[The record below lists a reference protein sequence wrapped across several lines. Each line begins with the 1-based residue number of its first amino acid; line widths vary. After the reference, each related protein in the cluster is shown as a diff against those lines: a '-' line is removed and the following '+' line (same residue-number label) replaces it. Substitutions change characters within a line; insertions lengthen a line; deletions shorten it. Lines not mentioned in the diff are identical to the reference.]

1 IRCVCG
7 KKIGPDPRNFN
18 QRVSLGRND
27 LLIRTF
33 LKGGLFLHKMQVL
46 LLHLNPR
53 RDRGFLS
60 PPWTAHKVQQLFLH
74 LVKRLP
80 TIAAIVYSK
89 LLQFCGD
96 DRHKWP

>member
-1 IRCVCG
+1 IML
-7 KKIGPDPRNFN
+7 PPRG
-18 QRVSLGRND
+18 RLKASLSVA
-27 LLIRTF
+27 F
-33 LKGGLFLHKMQVL
+33 KGGLFLHKMQVL

>member
-1 IRCVCG
+1 
-7 KKIGPDPRNFN
+7 PRG
-18 QRVSLGRND
+18 RLKASLSVA
-27 LLIRTF
+27 F
-33 LKGGLFLHKMQVL
+33 KGGLFLHKMQVL

>member
-1 IRCVCG
+1 ML
-7 KKIGPDPRNFN
+7 PPRG
-18 QRVSLGRND
+18 RLKASLSVA
-27 LLIRTF
+27 F
-33 LKGGLFLHKMQVL
+33 KGGLFLHKMQVL

>member
-1 IRCVCG
+1 GRLT
-7 KKIGPDPRNFN
+7 RNLIYSTKPLKA
-18 QRVSLGRND
+18 SLSVA
-27 LLIRTF
+27 F
-33 LKGGLFLHKMQVL
+33 KGGLFLHKMQVL

>member
-1 IRCVCG
+1 APVFIML
-7 KKIGPDPRNFN
+7 PPRG
-18 QRVSLGRND
+18 RLKASLSVA
-27 LLIRTF
+27 F
-33 LKGGLFLHKMQVL
+33 KGGLFLHKMQVL

>member
-1 IRCVCG
+1 PVFIML
-7 KKIGPDPRNFN
+7 PPRG
-18 QRVSLGRND
+18 RLKASLSVA
-27 LLIRTF
+27 F
-33 LKGGLFLHKMQVL
+33 KGGLFLHKMQVL

>member
-1 IRCVCG
+1 
-7 KKIGPDPRNFN
+7 PPRG
-18 QRVSLGRND
+18 RLKASLSVA
-27 LLIRTF
+27 F
-33 LKGGLFLHKMQVL
+33 KGGLFLHKMQVL

>member
-1 IRCVCG
+1 RG
-7 KKIGPDPRNFN
+7 RLKA
-18 QRVSLGRND
+18 SLSVA
-27 LLIRTF
+27 F
-33 LKGGLFLHKMQVL
+33 KGGLFLHKMQVL

>member
-1 IRCVCG
+1 MAPVFIML
-7 KKIGPDPRNFN
+7 PPRG
-18 QRVSLGRND
+18 RLKASLSVA
-27 LLIRTF
+27 F
-33 LKGGLFLHKMQVL
+33 KGGLFLHKMQVL

-80 TIAAIVYSK
+80 TIAANSVFATVTV
-89 LLQFCGD
+89 LW
-96 DRHKWP
+96 R

>member
-1 IRCVCG
+1 MMAPVFIML
-7 KKIGPDPRNFN
+7 PPRG
-18 QRVSLGRND
+18 RLKASLSVA
-27 LLIRTF
+27 F
-33 LKGGLFLHKMQVL
+33 KGGLFLHKMQVL

>member
-1 IRCVCG
+1 VFIML
-7 KKIGPDPRNFN
+7 PPRG
-18 QRVSLGRND
+18 RLKASLSVA
-27 LLIRTF
+27 F
-33 LKGGLFLHKMQVL
+33 KGGLFLHKMQVL

>member
-1 IRCVCG
+1 GRL
-7 KKIGPDPRNFN
+7 KA
-18 QRVSLGRND
+18 SLSVA
-27 LLIRTF
+27 F
-33 LKGGLFLHKMQVL
+33 KGGLFLHKMQVL

>member
-1 IRCVCG
+1 ML
-7 KKIGPDPRNFN
+7 PPRG
-18 QRVSLGRND
+18 RLKASLSVA
-27 LLIRTF
+27 F
-33 LKGGLFLHKMQVL
+33 KGGLFLHKMQVL

-80 TIAAIVYSK
+80 T
-89 LLQFCGD
+89 
-96 DRHKWP
+96 

>member
-1 IRCVCG
+1 VFAG
-7 KKIGPDPRNFN
+7 KKSAQIREI
-18 QRVSLGRND
+18 
-27 LLIRTF
+27 LISESAWEEMTC
-33 LKGGLFLHKMQVL
+33 LFAPS

>member
-1 IRCVCG
+1 ML
-7 KKIGPDPRNFN
+7 PRG
-18 QRVSLGRND
+18 RLKASLSVA
-27 LLIRTF
+27 F
-33 LKGGLFLHKMQVL
+33 KGGLFLHKMQVL

-60 PPWTAHKVQQLFLH
+60 PWTAHKVQQLFLH